1 MKGHAMRN
9 GDKPE
14 TQAHFVQDT
23 EQSQTKKEITKLKK
37 QKQKK
42 VKNKSETS
50 NKKTPKK
57 NKLILVSI

>member
-37 QKQKK
+37 QKQKQS
-42 VKNKSETS
+42 KNQKR
-50 NKKTPKK
+50 NKQ
-57 NKLILVSI
+57 

>member
-23 EQSQTKKEITKLKK
+23 EQSQTNKEITKLKK
-37 QKQKK
+37 QKQKQIK
-42 VKNKSETS
+42 KQKRNKQ
-50 NKKTPKK
+50 
-57 NKLILVSI
+57 